1 MSPMQCSIDVYSLP
15 SSVKPSQLCGTVAV
29 VIDVLRATTVF
40 TYAVHS
46 GIREIVPV
54 REVAEAMR
62 LKENYPPDQVLL
74 GGERQGLPI
83 QGFDLGNSPQHYTPE
98 RVAGK
103 TLIFTTTNGTVAMYA
118 AKTAR
123 SICIA
128 SFLNA
133 AAVVEHLQSEGNVAI
148 ICAGTNGVETEEDLL
163 LAGCLTARLC
173 QDGLHKGR
181 NYQLNEAATRAA
193 ELWREPVSATELEK
207 LLRESTGGKNLLSI
221 GLEDDIA
228 FASQLDTIDMVPLLD
243 PTLLLPTQYPI
254 TK

>member
-1 MSPMQCSIDVYSLP
+1 MQCYIDVYSLP
-15 SSVKPSQLCGTVAV
+15 SSVKPSQLHGAVAV

-62 LKENYPPDQVLL
+62 FKENYPPDQVLL

-98 RVAGK
+98 TVAGK
-103 TLIFTTTNGTVAMYA
+103 TLILTTTNGTVAMYA

-133 AAVVEHLQSEGNVAI
+133 AAVVEHLQSAENAENVAI

-181 NYQLNEAATRAA
+181 NYQLNETATRAA
-193 ELWREPVSATELEK
+193 ELWREPVSAMELEK
-207 LLRESTGGKNLLSI
+207 LLRESTGGKNLLCV

-228 FASQLDTIDMVPLLD
+228 FAAHFDTIDIVPLLD
-243 PTLLLPTQYPI
+243 PTLLPTQHPL